1 MAQKSLPKAAMLKR
15 IHRSLVGLAIASVVL
30 SPTVAA
36 AQIPR
41 LGIAGGVTQFD
52 LSGTGS
58 TPFGAVRIELPL
70 AMFILE
76 GSVGAFRPQEQLSER
91 RTYII
96 PEGQLQW
103 QIFPM
108 IIRPYL
114 GIGGGWVRAVSGPDP
129 HNQDATVSGSAG
141 IRAGLPGMPFTLRA
155 ELRVRGIGTG
165 FKGSASEWTIGL
177 SK

>member
-1 MAQKSLPKAAMLKR
+1 MLQR
-15 IHRSLVGLAIASVVL
+15 IHRTLVGLALASVVFL
-30 SPTVAA
+30 PAVGS

-58 TPFGAVRIELPL
+58 TPFGAVRVELPL

-76 GSVGAFRPQEQLSER
+76 GSVGAFRPQEQLGER

-103 QIFPM
+103 QLFPT

-114 GIGGGWVRAVSGPDP
+114 GVGGGWVRAIAGPDP
-129 HNQDATVSGSAG
+129 HNQDGTVSASAG
-141 IRAGLPGMPFTLRA
+141 VRAGLPGMPFTIRA

-165 FKGSASEWTIGL
+165 FKGSAAEWTIGL